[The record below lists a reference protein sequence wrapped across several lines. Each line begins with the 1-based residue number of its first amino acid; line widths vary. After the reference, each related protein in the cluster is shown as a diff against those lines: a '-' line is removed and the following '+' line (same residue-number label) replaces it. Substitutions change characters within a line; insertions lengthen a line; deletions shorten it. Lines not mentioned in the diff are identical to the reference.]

1 MEASSLYKGG
11 TESKCSPQGRE
22 ADSYPDSDAHPP
34 TACLRFKILDVFRPR
49 TAAVPPYCRRGCPRF
64 CRVYSDRDALARL
77 LPMDRF
83 ALRLR
88 LRRKACVRSRLV
100 ASGEVPTNLR
110 SGQRSRPYIP
120 HRTDEEFPAS
130 ALRSGALLLTLRAGS
145 TPWMSPFGRCA
156 SWRRSR
162 LAMAITE
169 RAQSDCSQNDLVK

>member
-1 MEASSLYKGG
+1 MDASSLYKSG

-49 TAAVPPYCRRGCPRF
+49 TGATALPSGLPQVLSGSLGMRCPG
-64 CRVYSDRDALARL
+64 STIAPDRCALL
-77 LPMDRF
+77 V
-83 ALRLR
+83 R
-88 LRRKACVRSRLV
+88 LRRKACMRSRLI
-100 ASGEVPTNLR
+100 APGEVPTNLR
-110 SGQRSRPYIP
+110 SGQRSRPYIR

-130 ALRSGALLLTLRAGS
+130 ALRSGALLLTFRAGS

-169 RAQSDCSQNDLVK
+169 RAQSDSAENNLVK